1 VNELLANPVLIAAT
15 WAWAITQ
22 TLKFV
27 LYTVRERRI
36 NLRYLT
42 TMGGMPSSHSATVA
56 SLATAVGIRD
66 GLRSTSFA
74 IALAFAFV
82 VMYDAAG
89 VRRAAMAQAKILNQ
103 MIDEL
108 FQGHP
113 ISETRLRELLGHTPF
128 EVVVGAI
135 LGVIIAF
142 AYFGELG

>member
-1 VNELLANPVLIAAT
+1 MSDLLANPVLIAAT
-15 WAWAITQ
+15 WAWGIAQ
-22 TLKFV
+22 LLKF
-27 LYTVRERRI
+27 LFYTFRERRI

-56 SLATAVGIRD
+56 SLATATGLHE
-66 GLRSTSFA
+66 GLRSTTFA
-74 IALAFAFV
+74 VALAFAFV

-103 MIDEL
+103 IVDEL

-128 EVVVGAI
+128 EVLVGAALGI
-135 LGVIIAF
+135 LIAYLV
-142 AYFGELG
+142 AGRA